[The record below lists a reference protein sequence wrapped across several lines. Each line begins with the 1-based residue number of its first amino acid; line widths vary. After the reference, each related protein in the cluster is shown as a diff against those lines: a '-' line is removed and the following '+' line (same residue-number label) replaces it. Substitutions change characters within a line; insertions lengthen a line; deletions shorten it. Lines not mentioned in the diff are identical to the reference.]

1 MRSIQ
6 KGCVP
11 FCPKKKRDLD
21 HGELFSLY
29 KTFLRN
35 LALFG
40 IPPRPP
46 SPSPA
51 FNHRFIYKLF
61 SFLKNK
67 TQTAVINIVSYHRC
81 LCYIFDPT
89 AMVKFLSPSPPL
101 PLNVRKAVASISCY
115 KWVWRTDSS
124 DVSGWYP
131 MFKSVSD
138 FRDWRY
144 PWSNT

>member
-1 MRSIQ
+1 MRGMFSALATYSFSVGYILNHFQ
-6 KGCVP
+6 CEVYKRGAYLFVQ
-11 FCPKKKRDLD
+11 KKKRDLD
-21 HGELFSLY
+21 HGELLSLY

-67 TQTAVINIVSYHRC
+67 TQTAVINIVSFRILTNLTFRIYAIQGKFSKVI
-81 LCYIFDPT
+81 LCG
-89 AMVKFLSPSPPL
+89 
-101 PLNVRKAVASISCY
+101 R
-115 KWVWRTDSS
+115 
-124 DVSGWYP
+124 
-131 MFKSVSD
+131 
-138 FRDWRY
+138 
-144 PWSNT
+144 

>member
-11 FCPKKKRDLD
+11 FCPKKRDLD
-21 HGELFSLY
+21 HGELLSLY

-67 TQTAVINIVSYHRC
+67 TQTAVINIVSFRI
-81 LCYIFDPT
+81 LTNLTFRMP
-89 AMVKFLSPSPPL
+89 F
-101 PLNVRKAVASISCY
+101 NVNFQK
-115 KWVWRTDSS
+115 
-124 DVSGWYP
+124 
-131 MFKSVSD
+131 
-138 FRDWRY
+138 
-144 PWSNT
+144 